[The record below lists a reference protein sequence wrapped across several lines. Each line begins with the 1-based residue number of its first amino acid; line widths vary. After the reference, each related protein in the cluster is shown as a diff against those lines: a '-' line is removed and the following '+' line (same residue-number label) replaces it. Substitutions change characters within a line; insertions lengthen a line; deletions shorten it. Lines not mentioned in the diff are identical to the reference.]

1 MDALSLFSGAGG
13 WASICRCG
21 AAKCVSH
28 EQKDSDGADTRVV
41 LPPTVEPVSYALDLV
56 VRLDDHAFDGTVAIE
71 VAVRAAGVTTV
82 ALHAKDLEFKGAASF
97 APSGEGAC
105 DIESTST
112 VVDKETMTVTFT
124 FGSSLPEGRG
134 ILSIDYV
141 GELNNQMAGF
151 YRSEYVNVKGEKK
164 LMASTQFESI
174 DARRCLPCWDE
185 PRRKATFTCS
195 LRVPTHMT
203 ALSNMPESMVRG
215 RAIRRAIRRNS
226 SETPPPLQVRDHGDG
241 TKTVSFMPSPRM
253 STYLLAFVVGEFDFV
268 SALTKNGVTI
278 RVFCPPGKPQLGRFA
293 LECAVNALDAYDDTF
308 QIRCPLCP
316 RNTTAECG
324 AILPTAAHPFT
335 SSSGTRCRSR
345 TWWRSRNLRWA
356 RWRTGAS

>member
-21 AAKCVSH
+21 AAMRVATS
-28 EQKDSDGADTRVV
+28 KDSDGADTRAV

-71 VAVRAAGVTTV
+71 VAARRRVTTV
-82 ALHAKDLEFKGAASF
+82 ALHAKDLEFKG
-97 APSGEGAC
+97 GRRVLGAVGQGAR

-151 YRSEYVNVKGEKK
+151 YCSGYVNVKGEKK

-203 ALSNMPESMVRG
+203 ALSNMPESMVR
-215 RAIRRAIRRNS
+215 RRGSARTRRNS
-226 SETPPPLQVRDHGDG
+226 SETSPPLQVRDHGDG

-253 STYLLAFVVGEFDFV
+253 STYLPAFVVGEFDFV

-278 RVFCPPGKPQLGRFA
+278 RVFCPPGKPQL
-293 LECAVNALDAYDDTF
+293 
-308 QIRCPLCP
+308 
-316 RNTTAECG
+316 
-324 AILPTAAHPFT
+324 AASR
-335 SSSGTRCRSR
+335 SS
-345 TWWRSRNLRWA
+345 A
-356 RWRTGAS
+356 R

>member
-203 ALSNMPESMVRG
+203 ALSNMPESMVR
-215 RAIRRAIRRNS
+215 
-226 SETPPPLQVRDHGDG
+226 DHGDG

-308 QIRCPLCP
+308 QIRYPLP
-316 RNTTAECG
+316 KSDMVAIPEFAMGAMENWGAFRAQFG
-324 AILPTAAHPFT
+324 AIRRIFPRLVRPRRPRDVPRGRPPHRRCHRVVAAAAA
-335 SSSGTRCRSR
+335 GR
-345 TWWRSRNLRWA
+345 
-356 RWRTGAS
+356 

>member
-203 ALSNMPESMVRG
+203 ALSNMPESMVRAARHEAHTSAQ
-215 RAIRRAIRRNS
+215 RA
-226 SETPPPLQVRDHGDG
+226 
-241 TKTVSFMPSPRM
+241 PSDRH
-253 STYLLAFVVGEFDFV
+253 TAWTAFE
-268 SALTKNGVTI
+268 AK
-278 RVFCPPGKPQLGRFA
+278 RHA
-293 LECAVNALDAYDDTF
+293 H
-308 QIRCPLCP
+308 
-316 RNTTAECG
+316 TT
-324 AILPTAAHPFT
+324 T
-335 SSSGTRCRSR
+335 
-345 TWWRSRNLRWA
+345 
-356 RWRTGAS
+356 

>member
-174 DARRCLPCWDE
+174 DARRCLPCCC
-185 PRRKATFTCS
+185 A
-195 LRVPTHMT
+195 LRVPHSSHALAAWLPASLWVPRCSVRCT
-203 ALSNMPESMVRG
+203 ARSASRTE
-215 RAIRRAIRRNS
+215 RAARN
-226 SETPPPLQVRDHGDG
+226 VAHAA
-241 TKTVSFMPSPRM
+241 SPM
-253 STYLLAFVVGEFDFV
+253 SVHPC
-268 SALTKNGVTI
+268 SAW
-278 RVFCPPGKPQLGRFA
+278 R
-293 LECAVNALDAYDDTF
+293 
-308 QIRCPLCP
+308 
-316 RNTTAECG
+316 
-324 AILPTAAHPFT
+324 
-335 SSSGTRCRSR
+335 SSSHTFLTICAGEVTYFFLSGFGKDGFK
-345 TWWRSRNLRWA
+345 RSRNLTSKTSSAFSRYMASVRIACLPPWA
-356 RWRTGAS
+356 VSSGGSRVCTNSQSSGLV

>member
-164 LMASTQFESI
+164 LMASTQFATAQFCAQFGGIILMLSTSTGSSRSTR
-174 DARRCLPCWDE
+174 AAACRAGTSRGGRR
-185 PRRKATFTCS
+185 
-195 LRVPTHMT
+195 
-203 ALSNMPESMVRG
+203 
-215 RAIRRAIRRNS
+215 
-226 SETPPPLQVRDHGDG
+226 
-241 TKTVSFMPSPRM
+241 
-253 STYLLAFVVGEFDFV
+253 
-268 SALTKNGVTI
+268 
-278 RVFCPPGKPQLGRFA
+278 
-293 LECAVNALDAYDDTF
+293 
-308 QIRCPLCP
+308 
-316 RNTTAECG
+316 
-324 AILPTAAHPFT
+324 
-335 SSSGTRCRSR
+335 RSR
-345 TWWRSRNLRWA
+345 ARSACR
-356 RWRTGAS
+356 RT

>member
-1 MDALSLFSGAGG
+1 M
-13 WASICRCG
+13 
-21 AAKCVSH
+21 
-28 EQKDSDGADTRVV
+28 

-164 LMASTQFESI
+164 LMASTSIATAQFWRNSRGLFEALHLYGSSRSTCAAACRAGTSRGGRRRSR
-174 DARRCLPCWDE
+174 ARSACRLHDG
-185 PRRKATFTCS
+185 
-195 LRVPTHMT
+195 
-203 ALSNMPESMVRG
+203 ALELPESM
-215 RAIRRAIRRNS
+215 
-226 SETPPPLQVRDHGDG
+226 VRDHGDG

-308 QIRCPLCP
+308 QIRYPLP
-316 RNTTAECG
+316 KSDMVAIPEFAMGAMENWGYVSRAIRRNSAQFG
-324 AILPTAAHPFT
+324 AIILRLIRPRRPRDVPRGRPPHRRCHGVVAAA
-335 SSSGTRCRSR
+335 SGSLRS
-345 TWWRSRNLRWA
+345 
-356 RWRTGAS
+356 